1 MRKKFILLLI
11 VVIFV
16 SLLTSCDQVKS
27 LTKLI
32 PKFDNK
38 LPNNVAG
45 KYASYETTEA
55 KKAKEYTTLF
65 TFTSAEGTFTKK
77 TETEEKKGTYSVNY
91 KTYAITECNGTI
103 NLNYESGNS
112 ESYEFYFYATATG
125 GPEYIMLDD
134 KTYYYEG
141 I

>member
-11 VVIFV
+11 TLIFV

-32 PKFDNK
+32 PTFDNK

>member
-1 MRKKFILLLI
+1 MNRKYILLLI
-11 VVIFV
+11 TLIFV
-16 SLLTSCDQVKS
+16 ILLTSCDKVES

-38 LPNNVAG
+38 LPNNIAG
-45 KYASYETTEA
+45 KYVYFENEENKEDGFTTR
-55 KKAKEYTTLF
+55 L
-65 TFTSAEGTFTKK
+65 TFTSSEGTFTEEAGT
-77 TETEEKKGTYSVNY
+77 TERKGTYTVNY

-125 GPEYIMLDD
+125 GPEYIMLGD

>member
-1 MRKKFILLLI
+1 MKKKYILLLI
-11 VVIFV
+11 TLIFV
-16 SLLTSCDQVKS
+16 TLLTSCDKVES

-38 LPNNVAG
+38 LPNNIAG
-45 KYASYETTEA
+45 RYVYLMDEKDKNAGFITR
-55 KKAKEYTTLF
+55 F
-65 TFTSAEGTFTKK
+65 TFTSSEGTFTEETTGT
-77 TETEEKKGTYSVNY
+77 TERKGTYSVNY

-125 GPEYIMLDD
+125 GPEYMMLDD
-134 KTYYYEG
+134 KKYYYEG
-141 I
+141 V